1 MREHRVLSVLVE
13 DKPGVLARVSSLL
26 ARRGFNI
33 HSLAVGPTADAG
45 LSTMTIVVMA
55 AELEQ
60 AKKQLHKL
68 VNVVKI
74 TELDPATSIER
85 EIILVKINATSG
97 RRGEVI
103 DLARIFNATPVD
115 VAVNS
120 ITLLMAASPPS
131 STTSWISSVR
141 SGSWSWSSRGASR
154 YAANPRSASSRPSA
168 DGRSAE
174 RQKGARKRIRRGSP
188 VGELPVPSRRAK
200 PFARALS
207 EPS

>member
-1 MREHRVLSVLVE
+1 MRDNRVLSVLVE

-45 LSTMTIVVMA
+45 LSTMTIVVMS

-60 AKKQLHKL
+60 VKKQLHKL

-85 EIILVKINATSG
+85 EIMLVKINATPG
-97 RRGEVI
+97 RRGQVI

-120 ITLLMAASPPS
+120 ITLLMAGKPS
-131 STTSWISSVR
+131 KLNDFLDLVR
-141 SGSWSWSSRGASR
+141 PFGVMELVKSGRIG
-154 YAANPRSASSRPSA
+154 
-168 DGRSAE
+168 
-174 RQKGARKRIRRGSP
+174 IRREP
-188 VGELPVPSRRAK
+188 KVRKLKAVG
-200 PFARALS
+200 
-207 EPS
+207 